1 MSCPRLPFIVQ
12 RGSLARLNRDA
23 CSHPK
28 AAPTRTIVVSIHDW
42 PTACLDNVGPGRF
55 PFTIVIGGPSRMDG
69 HLSARTPLTSRR
81 MRDDSWG
88 EQLTA
93 SARAEAGRRPPADAP
108 CTGRRSLEVCGSNG
122 GRRSILRA
130 MFGLTRTLRNGEGTM
145 RRFKALRGVGV
156 AACPA
161 MGLRTARRASL
172 LASMLGLLVFF
183 GSAQAASAWH
193 LTSVSPTVGCPGTEV
208 QFTGTGFSGTSTTAT
223 WSDPSATFFTLQF
236 TTAKVLSS
244 THATANVP
252 FFLQLSGSG
261 AGTVSIDK
269 SNTVSFTYTGLMTC
283 FKGATGATGPARA
296 AGATGGEGPT
306 GPAGATGAQGPTGSA
321 GPTGPAG
328 VTGASGP
335 TGPTGPEIPT
345 GPQGPTGGF
354 DTSKV
359 HIVES
364 QLSVPN
370 GAGFTWQPELRA
382 FERHRYRRR
391 LQHHAA
397 IGHARI
403 RRYFRSPDRVHTTVR
418 SGMER

>member
-1 MSCPRLPFIVQ
+1 MTLGGSSSPRRREPRRRHALLRMRLLP
-12 RGSLARLNRDA
+12 G
-23 CSHPK
+23 
-28 AAPTRTIVVSIHDW
+28 
-42 PTACLDNVGPGRF
+42 
-55 PFTIVIGGPSRMDG
+55 DG
-69 HLSARTPLTSRR
+69 HWRSAARTAAGGQSR
-81 MRDDSWG
+81 
-88 EQLTA
+88 
-93 SARAEAGRRPPADAP
+93 
-108 CTGRRSLEVCGSNG
+108 GRRSAAPAHSRMEA
-122 GRRSILRA
+122 I
-130 MFGLTRTLRNGEGTM
+130 TM

-283 FKGATGATGPARA
+283 FKGATGATGPAGA

-335 TGPTGPEIPT
+335 TGPTGPEGPT

-370 GAGFTWQPELRA
+370 GAGFTWQPNCGPSNDIVTGGGFSTTLPSGTPG
-382 FERHRYRRR
+382 FDVT
-391 LQHHAA
+391 
-397 IGHARI
+397 
-403 RRYFRSPDRVHTTVR
+403 SDRPIVFIPPYGQGWNVEGGNHTGQDTTLTVYMICT
-418 SGMER
+418 GP